1 VTVIVKIDSE
11 FQPSRWSDF
20 FDDLAVASNDDY
32 ADPEAHAAMLEAHA
46 SKPERAIAW
55 LALAFCIAAA
65 FGVFGVVV

>member
-46 SKPERAIAW
+46 AKPQRAIVW
-55 LALAFCIAAA
+55 MFGAFLIAAA
-65 FGVFGVVV
+65 LGVFGVVA